1 MAQVILNQ
9 ILSQLNTL
17 EIEELHQLNQAIQKR
32 LAHQELTQQ
41 AIFNKALLA
50 SGLVKQLKK
59 PIDNQQPRYPL
70 TQVKGSKP
78 VSQTIIEERR

>member
-17 EIEELHQLNQAIQKR
+17 EIEELHQLNQAIQQR

-41 AIFNKALLA
+41 AIFHKALLA
-50 SGLVKQLKK
+50 SGLVKQHKK

-70 TQVKGSKP
+70 TQLKGKP